1 MDGDFETIRT
11 FIRALN
17 EMNPNLNF
25 GEEVIDTI
33 EVAFRKLREVFLST
47 HKYFKLVRFELMRL
61 YELQHELRQLSYF
74 DILGRLRLT
83 MTIAR
88 VLMEI
93 PIMINVA
100 SKGEEDKAAATAAAA
115 GKEANK
121 DDNMTANKEGREGG
135 IFGERVE
142 KVLRM
147 VVGLLE
153 KGEKLATTTSTRG
166 SDSDSDDV

>member
-1 MDGDFETIRT
+1 
-11 FIRALN
+11 
-17 EMNPNLNF
+17 
-25 GEEVIDTI
+25 
-33 EVAFRKLREVFLST
+33 
-47 HKYFKLVRFELMRL
+47 MRL
-61 YELQHELRQLSYF
+61 YELQHKLRQLSYF

-93 PIMINVA
+93 PIMINVS
-100 SKGEEDKAAATAAAA
+100 SKGEEDKPAAAAAA
-115 GKEANK
+115 GKVASK
-121 DDNMTANKEGREGG
+121 DENKEGREGG

-153 KGEKLATTTSTRG
+153 KGEKLATTSSTRG
-166 SDSDSDDV
+166 LDSDSDDV